1 MSTIDEDRPLA
12 DKNTGPFVLT
22 IDVGSSSLRANL
34 FDSGA
39 SQLVG
44 CETQLTYPVN
54 TTPDGGV
61 EIDPGALLAKILSAV
76 DGTLNRAGVL
86 AAAIKG
92 VSICSL
98 VSNVL
103 GVDEHGQPTTPI
115 YTWADTRCSREAAEL
130 RALLSEAAVRDRT
143 GCSIHSSYLPARLL
157 WLRHTTPGA
166 YERTAQWLSLADW
179 FYLQLFGRTAQSFS
193 VASWG
198 GLLNRHTLTW
208 DTDLLAV
215 LNISMKKFPELVDVG
230 DAISGLRGDFA
241 ARWPI
246 LREVPWFP
254 CVGDGASGNI
264 GSGCTRPE
272 QLAMQVG
279 TSGAIRALVPAGA
292 QFVPAGLWRYRLDR
306 DTELLGGALSEGG
319 NVLEWLRRTF
329 NVPNWQQIEEQA
341 ASLAPDSH
349 GLTILPFLAGERSPG
364 WHDDACGAISGLSL
378 HTEPASI
385 LRAAQEAIAYRFGFV
400 YRLLRDMLPATTEVV
415 ASGGALLNATGWVQI
430 MADVL
435 GAPVTASCEE
445 EASSRGAALLALRA
459 LGAISSFDDVPA
471 SLGQVYTPDVK
482 HHEVYVVAMQR
493 QAEMYEALVGG
504 AED

>member
-1 MSTIDEDRPLA
+1 MANKDNGLGSA
-12 DKNTGPFVLT
+12 DKSRDPLVLT

-34 FDSGA
+34 FDREA
-39 SQLVG
+39 RQLAG
-44 CETQLTYPVN
+44 CEMQLTYPVN
-54 TTPDGGV
+54 TTPNGGV
-61 EIDPGALLAKILSAV
+61 EIDPGALLEKIFSAV

-86 AAAIKG
+86 ASRIKG

-98 VSNVL
+98 LSNVL

-115 YTWADTRCSREAAEL
+115 YTWADTRCAREAAEL

-157 WLRHTTPGA
+157 WLRHTTPEVYA
-166 YERTAQWLSLADW
+166 RTAQWLSLADW
-179 FYLQLFGRTAQSFS
+179 FYLQIFGCTAQSFS

-215 LNISMKKFPELVDVG
+215 LDISIKKFPELVDV
-230 DAISGLRGDFA
+230 DCAISGLQEDFA
-241 ARWPI
+241 ARWPS
-246 LREVPWFP
+246 LRGVPWFP
-254 CVGDGASGNI
+254 CVGDGASGNV
-264 GSGCTRPE
+264 GSGCTRAE

-279 TSGAIRALVPAGA
+279 TSGAIRALVPAGV
-292 QFVPAGLWRYRLDR
+292 QVVPAGLWCYRLNR
-306 DTELLGGALSEGG
+306 DIELLGGALSEGG

-329 NVPNWQQIEEQA
+329 NVADWQQIEEQA
-341 ASLAPDSH
+341 ASLVPDAH

-364 WHDDACGAISGLSL
+364 WHDEACGTISGLSL
-378 HTEPASI
+378 HTEPSGI

-400 YRLLRDMLPATTEVV
+400 YRLLRDVLPATTSIV

-435 GAPVTASCEE
+435 GAPVTASREE
-445 EASSRGAALLALRA
+445 EASSRGAAILALRA
-459 LGAISSFDDVPA
+459 LGTISSFDEVPA
-471 SLGQVYTPDVK
+471 SLGQVYIPDVK
-482 HHEVYVVAMQR
+482 HHEVYVAAMQR
-493 QAEMYEALVGG
+493 QGAMYEAIVGG